1 MSIEI
6 VQGTNSKPA
15 ASHELVE
22 VIADQ
27 TALSGQLFIGYPIIS
42 TPEGPYSL
50 DAILV
55 SVDKGIVLFDL
66 IEGTE
71 IGDYELRQD
80 DSANKLEA
88 RLRTHSELTW
98 RRELRIE
105 IHTVSF
111 APAVSDPTSYV
122 QDGGYPLV
130 NTSSLMGELE
140 KLTWERQDREIYER
154 TLAAIES
161 ISTIR
166 TSRTK
171 RTIKKENSKGDKL
184 QRLEESI
191 ATLDHRQSK
200 AVIETVEGVQ
210 RIRGLAGSGK
220 TIVLALKAAYLYA
233 QHPEWRIGVTFNTRS
248 LKGYF
253 RRLIN
258 NFVIGQ
264 TGEEPDWNH
273 LRIIHAW
280 GSPRGGDDDGIY
292 YEFCHENDIEYFDF
306 GMARKVFGPGREFAK
321 VCKHALGQTYKSKQ
335 IYDALLIDE
344 AQDFHPEFLKL
355 CYLLLRDP
363 KRLVYAYDE
372 LQILF
377 GGSLPSPEDIFGNRA
392 DGSPKVRFDKTN
404 RTREQHDIIL
414 EKCYRNSRP
423 VLVAAHALGFGIYR
437 KPPRSSEIGLIQ
449 MFEHA
454 HLWEEIGYQL
464 QGGELQEGSSVILS
478 RPEETSPKFLEDH
491 SSIDD
496 LIQFVSFDSEEDQ
509 ADWLTN
515 SIKINLEKDELRYND
530 IIVINPDPI
539 KTRESVGPIRS
550 RLLEMGINS
559 HLAGVDTDPD
569 IFFDQDRNSVTFTGI
584 YRAKGNEAGMVYI
597 INAQDCHKTAWDLAS
612 VRNRL
617 FTAIT
622 RSKAWVRV
630 LGIGSGMEELK
641 SEYDKLKEKN
651 FELQFIYP
659 TRQQREKL
667 RIIHR
672 DMPSEDR
679 KRLQNRGENLSRL
692 VTELESGKVYIED
705 LDKATLDRLRKIL
718 REKE

>member
-1 MSIEI
+1 MTIEI
-6 VQGTNSKPA
+6 VQGTNRKPA
-15 ASHELVE
+15 ASQELVE
-22 VIADQ
+22 IMSGQ

-50 DAILV
+50 DAIWV
-55 SVDKGIVLFDL
+55 SADKGIVLFDL

-88 RLRTHSELTW
+88 RLRTHSELTR

-111 APAVSDPTSYV
+111 APAASNLTSYV
-122 QDGGYPLV
+122 QDDYPLV
-130 NTSSLMGELE
+130 NTPSLMDELK
-140 KLTWERQDREIYER
+140 KLAWENRDEEVYKR

-184 QRLEESI
+184 KRLEESI

-200 AVIETVEGVQ
+200 AFIETVEGVQ

-248 LKGYF
+248 LKAYF

-258 NFVIGQ
+258 NFVLEQ

-306 GMARKVFGPGREFAK
+306 GMARKAFGLGKEFAK

-344 AQDFHPEFLKL
+344 AQDFSPEFLKL
-355 CYLLLRDP
+355 CYSLLREP

-372 LQILF
+372 LQTLF

-392 DGSPKVRFDKTN
+392 DGAPRVRFDKIN
-404 RTREQHDIIL
+404 KTREQHDIIL

-437 KPPRSSEIGLIQ
+437 EPPHSSETGLIQ

-454 HLWEEIGYQL
+454 QLWEEIGYQL
-464 QGGELQEGSSVILS
+464 QDGELQEGSPVILARS
-478 RPEETSPKFLEDH
+478 EEASPKFLEDH
-491 SSIDD
+491 SPIDD
-496 LIQFVSFDSEEDQ
+496 LIQFVSFNSEAEQ
-509 ADWLTN
+509 ADWLIN
-515 SIKINLEKDELRYND
+515 SIKTNLEEDELRYND
-530 IIVINPDPI
+530 IIVINPDPL
-539 KTRESVGPIRS
+539 KTREAVGPIRA
-550 RLLEMGINS
+550 RLLDMGFNS
-559 HLAGVDTDPD
+559 HIAGVDTEPD
-569 IFFDQDRNSVTFTGI
+569 IFFDQDRDSITFTGI
-584 YRAKGNEAGMVYI
+584 YRAKGNEAGMVYV
-597 INAQDCHKTAWDLAS
+597 INAQDCHKTARDLAS

-630 LGIGSGMEELK
+630 LGIGTGMEELK
-641 SEYDKLKEKN
+641 KEYDKLKEKN

-659 TRQQREKL
+659 TKQQREQL
-667 RIIHR
+667 QIIHR
-672 DMPSEDR
+672 DMTSEDR
-679 KRLQNRGENLSRL
+679 KRLQNREENLSRL
-692 VTELESGKVYIED
+692 VTELESGKVYLED
-705 LDKATLDRLRKIL
+705 LDKVTLDRLREIL
-718 REKE
+718 R

>member
-1 MSIEI
+1 MPIEI

-15 ASHELVE
+15 ASDELVE
-22 VIADQ
+22 LMSDQ

-42 TPEGPYSL
+42 TPEGRYSL

-55 SVDKGIVLFDL
+55 SADKGIVLFDL
-66 IEGTE
+66 IEGIE
-71 IGDYELRQD
+71 IGDYGLRQD
-80 DSANKLEA
+80 DAANKLDA
-88 RLRTHSELTW
+88 RLKTYRGLMD

-105 IHTVSF
+105 IHTISF
-111 APAVSDPTSYV
+111 APAVSNLIPYV
-122 QDGGYPLV
+122 QDDYPLV
-130 NTSSLMGELE
+130 NASSLMDKLK
-140 KLTWERQDREIYER
+140 KLTWKDRDREIYKR

-161 ISTIR
+161 ISMIR
-166 TSRTK
+166 TSRTE
-171 RTIKKENSKGDKL
+171 RTIKRENSKGNKL
-184 QRLEESI
+184 KRLEESI

-248 LKGYF
+248 LKAYF

-258 NFVIGQ
+258 NFVIEQ

-280 GSPRGGDDDGIY
+280 GAPGGGDDDGIY
-292 YEFCHENDIEYFDF
+292 YEFCHENDIEYFNF
-306 GMARKVFGPGREFAK
+306 GESRKIFGQGKEFAGA
-321 VCKHALGQTYKSKQ
+321 CKHALGQTYKSEQ
-335 IYDALLIDE
+335 LYDALLVDE
-344 AQDFHPEFLKL
+344 AQDFFPAFLKI
-355 CYLLLRDP
+355 CYALLRDP

-372 LQILF
+372 LQTLF
-377 GGSLPSPEDIFGNRA
+377 GGSLPSPEGIFGNKA
-392 DGSPKVRFDKTN
+392 DGSPRVRFDNTN
-404 RTREQHDIIL
+404 RTRAQRDIIL

-423 VLVAAHALGFGIYR
+423 VLVAAHSLGFGIYR
-437 KPPRSSEIGLIQ
+437 EPPHSSDTGLIQ
-449 MFEHA
+449 MFEQSQ
-454 HLWEEIGYQL
+454 LWEEIGYQL
-464 QGGELQEGSSVILS
+464 QDGELKEGSSVVLS
-478 RPEETSPKFLEDH
+478 RSEETSPKFLEDH

-496 LIQFVSFDSEEDQ
+496 LIQFISFKNEEEQ
-509 ADWLTN
+509 ADWITN
-515 SIKINLEKDELRYND
+515 SIKTNLEKDELQYND

-539 KTRESVGPIRS
+539 KTRNAVGPIRS
-550 RLLEMGINS
+550 RLLEIGINS

-569 IFFDQDRNSVTFTGI
+569 IFFDQDKNSVTFTGI

-597 INAQDCHKTAWDLAS
+597 INAQDCHRPARDLAN

-641 SEYDKLKEKN
+641 KEYDKLKEKN

-659 TRQQREKL
+659 TRQQLEKL

-672 DMPSEDR
+672 DMTSEDR
-679 KRLQNRGENLSRL
+679 KRLQNREENLSRL
-692 VTELESGKVYIED
+692 ITELESGKVYIED
-705 LDKATLDRLRKIL
+705 LDKATLDRLREIL